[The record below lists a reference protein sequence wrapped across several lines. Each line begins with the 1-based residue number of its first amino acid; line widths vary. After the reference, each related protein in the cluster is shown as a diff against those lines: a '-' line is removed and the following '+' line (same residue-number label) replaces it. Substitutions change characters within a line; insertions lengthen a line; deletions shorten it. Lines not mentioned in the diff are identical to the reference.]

1 VSRRR
6 ALALVIIAVALTASS
21 GIATAAV
28 PPEKLALMPL
38 PKAAYGAQ
46 AKTFGLDRDESGVVD
61 NVRSAADTS
70 DPTDTGKTLALAG
83 RVTGFS
89 VTFANLRLL
98 ATPGK
103 LVYVSSSVDLY
114 RDASAAAAGL
124 ERTLQQAVAD
134 DPSVGFKVL
143 SSERFV
149 APGLGD
155 AAAGVRVQARFGDVE
170 LWLTGVEVQR
180 GPLLASVGVM
190 RTDPKRANGQAIA
203 LAHVL
208 TARVEGVLA
217 GTVTAPPAI
226 LPAVTET
233 GKRPVTPSV
242 SISGAALTSAD
253 VGGAAIT
260 RGEYVSGQAAVAAYV
275 REFDG
280 AKVGHSQLMTV
291 ENDVSLLSSESGSA
305 AMLAGVRGVLD
316 PKGTALKRLLAQ
328 QYSRANGVKLESV
341 SILSQRALSLP
352 GGSGYEVVARLTTL
366 FGDFEVAWI
375 FVSSGKLFG
384 TLYVTSSPGA
394 KLAEADISRMSRTLA
409 RRMWR
414 TGLHL
419 TPAA

>member
-1 VSRRR
+1 
-6 ALALVIIAVALTASS
+6 
-21 GIATAAV
+21 
-28 PPEKLALMPL
+28 M
-38 PKAAYGAQ
+38 
-46 AKTFGLDRDESGVVD
+46 
-61 NVRSAADTS
+61 
-70 DPTDTGKTLALAG
+70 
-83 RVTGFS
+83 TGFA

-98 ATPGK
+98 STPGK

-114 RDASAAAAGL
+114 RNASAASAGL

-134 DPSVGFKVL
+134 DPTVGFKVL

-155 AAAGVRVQARFGDVE
+155 AAAGVRVKAMFGQVQ

-190 RTDPKRANGQAIA
+190 RTDPKPANGTAIA
-203 LAHVL
+203 LARVL

-217 GTVTAPPAI
+217 GDVTAPPAS

-233 GKRPVTPSV
+233 GKRPVAPAAD
-242 SISGAALTSAD
+242 IAGAALTSAD

-260 RGEYVSGQAAVAAYV
+260 RGEYVSGQTAVAAYV

-280 AKVGHSQLMTV
+280 ARVGRSQLMTV
-291 ENDVSLLSSESGSA
+291 ENDVSLLTSESGSA

-316 PKGTALKRLLAQ
+316 PKGSALKHLLAQ
-328 QYSRANGVKLESV
+328 QYAKANGVKLDSV
-341 SILSQRALSLP
+341 SIIRQRPLSLP

-366 FGDFEVAWI
+366 FGNFEAAWI

-394 KLAEADISRMSRTLA
+394 TLAEADLSRMSRTLA